1 MLSCAQMSLICTH
14 QTLDIATKKNVF
26 TWVVFSLLHF
36 KGSFSSFI
44 IGWSGKYS
52 HFGQQPRS
60 QELLGTR
67 LYASSAKTERAE
79 LEAHKRGLWEGEKY
93 VRKEEKE
100 EAASSISIFSIPR
113 PRCPQ
118 FIISGTRL
126 LPPTSG
132 TRSTTGKDI
141 SHSRYDIQMS
151 NLTREK

>member
-14 QTLDIATKKNVF
+14 QTLDVATKKNVF

-44 IGWSGKYS
+44 IGWSGKC

-60 QELLGTR
+60 LELLGTR
-67 LYASSAKTERAE
+67 LYGQQCENWA
-79 LEAHKRGLWEGEKY
+79 RGAWSPQAGLCEGEKY
-93 VRKEEKE
+93 VSKEEKE
-100 EAASSISIFSIPR
+100 EAASPISIFSIPR